1 MRARAFLLLMPLLTL
16 SSLAVAQTTL
26 PKGTTKDAPVSK
38 GKTDVTAE
46 GFQAAARKEGEEK
59 DATEL
64 QLQAG
69 GLAATGNARQLS
81 LTAATSFRLRRSDD
95 QLTLIGAGN
104 YSRASVGGRAIE
116 TTVEN
121 LQAKS
126 RYDRFFASDWTAFLG
141 LQARRDRFAGLGLR
155 LQVDPGVGYYFVN
168 RAERIFW
175 AELGY
180 DLLHDVRRDDAR
192 IPRDADGNPVAGA
205 ALLSK
210 TNTVHS
216 GRAFLGYRY
225 TINEGVA
232 IATGIEYLQGLSDTS
247 VHRVNGEAVVT
258 SKFTDTL
265 SLATSFLFRYDN
277 KALPGKEQLDTLT
290 SVSLVYSVL

>member
-1 MRARAFLLLMPLLTL
+1 MRVRAVLLCLPVLLAPALARAQG
-16 SSLAVAQTTL
+16 AV
-26 PKGTTKDAPVSK
+26 PKGTTKDNVVSK

-46 GFQAAARKEGEEK
+46 GFQAASRKEGEDK

-64 QLQAG
+64 QVQGG
-69 GLAATGNARQLS
+69 GLATTGNSKQLS
-81 LTAATSFRLRRSDD
+81 LTTAASFRLRRSDD
-95 QLTLIGAGN
+95 QLTLVAAGN
-104 YSRASVGGRAIE
+104 YSRASVGGRPIE

-121 LQAKS
+121 LQGKS
-126 RYDRFFASDWTAFLG
+126 RYDRFFATDWTAFLG
-141 LQARRDRFAGLGLR
+141 VQARRDRFAGLGLR

-180 DLLHDVRRDDAR
+180 DLLYDVRRDEAR
-192 IPRDADGNPVAGA
+192 VQTDADGNPIPA
-205 ALLSK
+205 APLLAK

-225 TINEGVA
+225 TLNEGVS
-232 IATGIEYLQGLSDTS
+232 ITTGLEYLQGLSDTS

-258 SKFTDTL
+258 SKFTQSL

-277 KALPGKEQLDTLT
+277 KPLPGKEQLDTIT
-290 SVSLVYSVL
+290 SVSLVVSVL